1 MACEHISTANSN
13 ADLRDRARE
22 EESARDREGE
32 EETHMEGFGLFEE
45 IVDYPEPYDLQNER
59 PPASASGGVNMQHAH
74 RLYPTRYDLKW
85 Y

>member
-45 IVDYPEPYDLQNER
+45 IVDYPEPY
-59 PPASASGGVNMQHAH
+59 
-74 RLYPTRYDLKW
+74 
-85 Y
+85 